1 MKRYLLFMVIILENL
16 KLMDEITSKI
26 DLINE
31 RW

>member
-1 MKRYLLFMVIILENL
+1 MKRYLLFMVIILGNL

-26 DLINE
+26 DLISE